1 MQATEWQQ
9 YFTDFLQLLP
19 SELHDCANKNWQQ
32 YCQGA
37 SEKQCSIPIEPNYLN
52 ALWRA
57 LTFSDYATS
66 QFSRNPEYP
75 IKIYHSL
82 NQPAL
87 NLLTANESWQN
98 YAEHVDDQESLMRAL
113 RRFRHFHL
121 LRIFWRDIQ
130 GLDTFN
136 EHVESL
142 CALADTI
149 ILVVSQYLYEKLIT
163 EWGVPQNEKGEQQYF
178 LVLALGKLGGKELNY
193 SSDIDLIF
201 TYPQS
206 GMTSGNVR
214 SISNEQFFLRLGQ
227 QFIQLLANITSDGF
241 VFRVDMRLRP
251 HGQSGNLVMNFS
263 ALENYYQYQGRDWER
278 YALVKARVITPH
290 KREGEQL
297 LALLQP
303 FVYRRYLD
311 YGAFGALRDMKD
323 LVNEEVKRRNKEKD
337 LKLGK
342 GGIRQIEFLTQAIQ
356 LIRGGREPQFR
367 EQNLLKA
374 LTLIEKSGY
383 IELTDYQQLSAAYI
397 FLRYAEHRIQMLHD
411 EQTHALPKNVI
422 DKTRLYL
429 MMGFHDDKHFKQT
442 LKMHINHV
450 AKHFNLIAAAPNS
463 PPGAVTLSSPL
474 HYKFLWSELHDK
486 EASVTTLS
494 KMGYID
500 AEKTWEQLQLFK
512 QSRLVQSLKKH
523 ASVRLDQ
530 VVPALLVLL
539 AKEPASLLLLTRM
552 LRLLRSI
559 VRRSAYL
566 ALLIEKP
573 QVLKYL
579 VNICGASEWI
589 LTQIC
594 SYPVLLDE
602 LLTPPSWE
610 EMTNRTYLEQA
621 LAERLRWVAEND
633 LESQMEHLRQF
644 KLGCFLSMAALELLN
659 SQSQDVALVLSD
671 ITEVILKQV
680 YHISLQFMIEHY
692 QIEESI
698 ETLIDLVPFGIIAYG
713 KLGARELNYASDLDL
728 VFLFETQDDNLVLKG
743 KVVLTPAEFS
753 LRLAQRIIHMLNV
766 PTATGVLY
774 DVDVRLR
781 PGGSAGLL
789 VSHLNAYRNYLHQH
803 AWTWELQALVKARCI
818 IGPLTLVKGFEE
830 CRRHALSV
838 KRSSLVLAKDIAQ
851 MREKM
856 HEHRSNSKQL
866 DVKFMSGGIADIE
879 FIVQYLVLA
888 FAHGYPTLLKAR
900 STTMLLSMLAE
911 LHLLPEES
919 KQSLL
924 SIYAQYE
931 ISLRRHILQAQNH
944 DERNQFEKERAIVQ
958 SIGEHIFQSTSS
970 VGE

>member
-1 MQATEWQQ
+1 MQATDWQHN
-9 YFTDFLQLLP
+9 FTEYLQTLP
-19 SELHDCANKNWQQ
+19 CELQDCASRNWQQ

-37 SEKQCSIPIEPNYLN
+37 VEKHYVFPTEPQFLT
-52 ALWRA
+52 ALWQA
-57 LTFSDYATS
+57 LTFSDYAT
-66 QFSRNPEYP
+66 FIFTRCPEYP
-75 IKIYHSL
+75 EKIYQSL

-87 NLLTANESWQN
+87 NLTMANSSWQM
-98 YAEHVDDQESLMRAL
+98 YANDVHDQASLMHAL
-113 RRFRHFHL
+113 RCYRHFHL
-121 LRIFWRDIQ
+121 LRILWRDLQ

-149 ILVVSQYLYEKLIT
+149 ILIVSEYLYEKLIH

-201 TYPQS
+201 TYPHS
-206 GMTSGNVR
+206 GTTNGKER

-227 QFIQLLANITSDGF
+227 QFIHVLTDITPDGF

-251 HGQSGNLVMNFS
+251 HGQSGSLVMNFS

-278 YALVKARVITPH
+278 YALVKARVITH
-290 KREGEQL
+290 HQQEGEQL
-297 LALLQP
+297 LALLLP

-323 LVNEEVKRRNKEKD
+323 LINEEVKRRNKEKD

-342 GGIRQIEFLTQAIQ
+342 GGIRQIEFLAQAIQ

-374 LTLIEKSGY
+374 LMLIEQSGY
-383 IELTDYQQLSAAYI
+383 MELVDYQQLCDAYI
-397 FLRYAEHRIQMLHD
+397 FLRQAEHRIQMMHD
-411 EQTHALPKNVI
+411 EQTHALPKNAI
-422 DKTRLYL
+422 DKSRLYL
-429 MMGFHDDKHFKQT
+429 MMGAEDEKHFKKT
-442 LKMHINHV
+442 LKEHINHV
-450 AKHFNLIAAAPNS
+450 AKHFSLIAAAPNS
-463 PPGAVTLSSPL
+463 PPTAAILSSPL
-474 HYKFLWSELHDK
+474 HYRFLWSELHDK
-486 EASVTTLS
+486 DASITTLS
-494 KMGYID
+494 KMGYIE
-500 AEKTWEQLQLFK
+500 AEETWAQLQLFK
-512 QSRLVQSLKKH
+512 QSRLVQSLKKL
-523 ASVRLDQ
+523 ARVRLDQ

-539 AKEPASLLLLTRM
+539 VKEPTSLLLLTRM

-602 LLTPPSWE
+602 LLNPPLWE
-610 EMTNRTYLEQA
+610 EMTNRAYLEQA
-621 LAERLRWVAEND
+621 LKERLQWVAEND

-644 KLGCFLSMAALELLN
+644 KLGCFLSMAAIELLN

-680 YHISLQFMIEHY
+680 YYISLQFMIQHY
-692 QIEESI
+692 QFNESI
-698 ETLIDLVPFGIIAYG
+698 ETLVALVPFGIVAYG

-728 VFLFETQDDNLVLKG
+728 VFLFETKDESKVIQG
-743 KVVLTPAEFS
+743 KVALTPAEFS

-774 DVDVRLR
+774 EVDVRLR

-789 VSHLNAYRNYLHQH
+789 VSHLSAYRNYLHQH

-818 IGPLTLVKGFEE
+818 IGPSALIEGFEA
-830 CRRHALSV
+830 CRKQVLSV
-838 KRSSLVLAKDIAQ
+838 KRSPLLLAKDIAQ
-851 MREKM
+851 MREKL
-856 HEHRSNSKQL
+856 HEHRSVKQL
-866 DVKFMSGGIADIE
+866 DVKSMPGGIADIE

-888 FAHGYPTLLKAR
+888 FAHGYPTLLTER
-900 STTMLLSMLAE
+900 STT
-911 LHLLPEES
+911 
-919 KQSLL
+919 SLL
-924 SIYAQYE
+924 AKLADFRLLEQETAQTLLFIYVQYE
-931 ISLRRHILQAQNH
+931 IYLRRHILQAQS
-944 DERNQFEKERAIVQ
+944 DDVRDRFEKERARVQ